1 MYKNIQS
8 ISPIY
13 LSLEYEWKL
22 FGTKIRETSEKKEDM
37 ISGETG
43 NCLKK
48 ALSKI
53 SSIKSKK

>member
-22 FGTKIRETSEKKEDM
+22 FGTKIREKSEKKEDM

-53 SSIKSKK
+53 SSIK

>member
-22 FGTKIRETSEKKEDM
+22 FGTKIKKKSEKKEDT
-37 ISGETG
+37 ISGETE
-43 NCLKK
+43 
-48 ALSKI
+48 LSQETI
-53 SSIKSKK
+53 IKNQLH